1 MIIQVKK
8 KHIKA
13 GKRANC
19 RRCPIAMAVREATG
33 FKGVVVGSHIY
44 TNIHKDHI
52 WFNQL
57 GSKSARYKMTQAC
70 LKFIRLFDAG
80 QPVKPFSFRLI
91 KAEIV

>member
-1 MIIQVKK
+1 MIVQVRQ

-13 GKRANC
+13 GRRANC

-44 TNIHKDHI
+44 ANVPKGWL

-57 GSKSARYKMTQAC
+57 PDKYKMTQAC
-70 LKFIRLFDAG
+70 LKFIRLFDRG
-80 QPVKPFSFRLI
+80 QAVEPFSFRLI
-91 KAEIV
+91 KVEK